1 MRKKILWAWRSFPR
15 ILPEQINDI
24 AHYATILALRRNII
38 TPMRNRSEVQPE
50 HLAKVDRQENILR
63 IRFHNEVHVMKKLD
77 GRVALVTG
85 GSRGI
90 GRSTAITLAQAGCD
104 VAVNYLQAGELAQE
118 VVRDIQQIGRRG
130 LAIQADVSEENDV
143 VRLINQIE
151 CAFGRI
157 DILVNNAGINPSKPL
172 AEITPFDWHTVINRN
187 LTSAFFVSQAVI
199 PGMLEQRWGRII
211 MLSSIAAQTGGVI
224 GPHYAAS
231 KAGMIGLAH
240 SYASLLAMEGVT
252 ANAIAPALIETD
264 MIRGNDKIKPSL
276 LPVNRFGTTDE
287 VAQAVLFLAEN
298 AYITGQT
305 ISINGGWYM
314 S

>member
-1 MRKKILWAWRSFPR
+1 METL
-15 ILPEQINDI
+15 Q
-24 AHYATILALRRNII
+24 
-38 TPMRNRSEVQPE
+38 
-50 HLAKVDRQENILR
+50 
-63 IRFHNEVHVMKKLD
+63 

-90 GRSTAITLAQAGCD
+90 GRATAVVLAQAGCD
-104 VAVNYLQAGELAQE
+104 VVVNYLQAGECAQE
-118 VVRDIQQIGRRG
+118 VVKYIEQIGRRG
-130 LAIQADVSEENDV
+130 LAVQADVSEQNDV
-143 VRLINQIE
+143 VCLVNQIKA
-151 CAFGRI
+151 AFGRI

-172 AEITPFDWHTVINRN
+172 AEIDLFDWHTVINQN
-187 LTSAFFVSQAVI
+187 LTSAFLVSQAVL
-199 PGMLEQRWGRII
+199 PHMREHQWGRII

-240 SYASLLAMEGVT
+240 SYASLLAKEGIT
-252 ANAIAPALIETD
+252 SNAIAPALIETD

-287 VAQAVLFLAEN
+287 VAQAVLFLAQN

-314 S
+314 T